1 MTFSKFPKNKSK
13 IFQLQPC
20 ISQPL
25 AWKPRRIL
33 RPPKRFE
40 DLFARYFHRQCV
52 KCSKTPQNPIIC
64 LFCGELL
71 CLDDCCQTQ
80 QHVQGSD
87 RLLHTSE
94 MESHAE
100 SCSTSS
106 GLFIS
111 LTSSMILVSRGR
123 QAAIWGTVY
132 LDAHMEEDRNLKRG
146 KPLFLCET
154 RLRWLE
160 YDWADQ
166 EWQRVYQWF
175 NMFHSNVFINYI
187 RDCHLHH

>member
-1 MTFSKFPKNKSK
+1 M
-13 IFQLQPC
+13 
-20 ISQPL
+20 
-25 AWKPRRIL
+25 
-33 RPPKRFE
+33 
-40 DLFARYFHRQCV
+40 CV
-52 KCSKTPQNPIIC
+52 KQRIFDFDETPTVYLATAGLETTTNSSATETFRGPLREIFPSTVKLTPQNPIIC